1 MKINI
6 FSDSSHGWA
15 EVKLSELERLGIA
28 QKISRYSYVKGE
40 TAFLEEDCDLAV
52 YLDALRSAGEVF
64 EFQEHHTHGDSFIR
78 GYNAYRVTA

>member
-15 EVKLSELERLGIA
+15 EVKLSELDRLGIT

-52 YLDALRSAGEVF
+52 YLDALRAAGEAFTF
-64 EFQEHHTHGDSFIR
+64 EEHHTIGDSFIR